1 QQPKLMD
8 EKILFSQLQLFFPD
22 IAENYTDSGI
32 EELFPAPLLSDVTP
46 TFNLKFQNQE
56 RKIIAKVRKTNSR
69 KGITKTGSSKKSPD
83 SKKRTKIPRSK
94 IDRNDRIESQNQN
107 LKEGKVI
114 PNPSLQIQELAIA
127 LSASN
132 INPTMFT
139 ADFLQVSG
147 IIPGDWELARKPVTN
162 PRASQ
167 ISYKNGVNVA
177 AQPGTVTFFEG
188 MAKKTPQEMQL
199 SQVVRNSVEKLAQ
212 ADYRAIVISPKSL
225 FAWKEGE
232 DIAKNFITNTLI
244 APGAWRDYGKTPAQ
258 ATINFLYQLDR
269 CSMSLSVNDARLQQ
283 QDKSAI
289 PALLFSGNFNYNLA
303 QYSPQERISQ
313 IYQRIDGWQTDFDT
327 YSEIVNQRFLGQQQS
342 VFPM

>member
-1 QQPKLMD
+1 M
-8 EKILFSQLQLFFPD
+8 
-22 IAENYTDSGI
+22 
-32 EELFPAPLLSDVTP
+32 
-46 TFNLKFQNQE
+46 
-56 RKIIAKVRKTNSR
+56 
-69 KGITKTGSSKKSPD
+69 
-83 SKKRTKIPRSK
+83 
-94 IDRNDRIESQNQN
+94 
-107 LKEGKVI
+107 I

-139 ADFLQVSG
+139 HDFLKVSG
-147 IIPGDWELARKPVTN
+147 IVPGDWELARKPVIN

-167 ISYKNGVNVA
+167 ISFKNGVNVA

-188 MAKKTPQEMQL
+188 MANKTPEQMQV
-199 SQVVRNSVEKLAQ
+199 SNVVRNSVEKLAQ

-244 APGAWRDYGKTPAQ
+244 APGPWREYGKGPAQ

-313 IYQRIDGWQTDFDT
+313 IYQRIDSWQADFDT
-327 YSEIVNQRFLGQQQS
+327 YREIVNQRFLGQQQS